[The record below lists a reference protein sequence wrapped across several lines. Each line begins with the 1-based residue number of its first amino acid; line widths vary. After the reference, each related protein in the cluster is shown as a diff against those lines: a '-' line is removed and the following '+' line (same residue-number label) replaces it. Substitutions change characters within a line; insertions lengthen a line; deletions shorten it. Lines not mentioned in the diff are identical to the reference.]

1 MSASSPFMSHAQ
13 PPQSGYRLRPVRMDA
28 SVHPPSVSP
37 SPPPSSAYSADV
49 PTPNSAHMFPPHPM
63 QTQSQDPHTLPPLVL
78 SPSNPNAPPRPWSP
92 SAGVREIDAAPPPR
106 RAGLPAPPTGH
117 DLMALFPAP
126 SPSAPPTY
134 AAVPN
139 AASGSGAPS
148 PGANVPIPIPTSGW
162 FINEERRFF
171 AREGKEIVRLKREE
185 VLGVGSSGSNGAGSG
200 SGTGT
205 NSIGTKR
212 EREGD
217 REREMASTKRS
228 PPANHPGPSTMAPGP
243 AFTSFHSSPPPPP
256 APPHHSSHS
265 RSHSASQPQQP
276 FLTLVQSNTPFRQP
290 PPPPPR
296 DRDPARDRERG
307 RDAEG
312 DMYMQSTAAPP
323 MNALSQ
329 HQQGRGPYV
338 PPPSAPQHSS
348 VHSSPAPPQSSQQV
362 QHHAH
367 GHVRAPSYGA
377 PPQPQQYPQQYTF
390 SHTPPP
396 APHPHSQ
403 PPPPHT
409 RGSYTHPPPPPPA
422 PSRGSPSYSVQPPSH
437 HEPVTPPA
445 APQAQSQALHPTYSA
460 VPPPPAQHP
469 PYTHHHQQNYSVS
482 PPSQPQSAHPPD
494 AYVHD
499 RERGREAYPSP
510 SPSREGGGSAYLA
523 ASERRRAGKHTRRV
537 VVKA

>member
-1 MSASSPFMSHAQ
+1 MSPSSPFMSHAQ

-28 SVHPPSVSP
+28 SVHLPSMSP

-49 PTPNSAHMFPPHPM
+49 PTPNSAHMLPPHPM
-63 QTQSQDPHTLPPLVL
+63 QTQSQDSHTLPPLVL

-117 DLMALFPAP
+117 DLMALFPVP

-185 VLGVGSSGSNGAGSG
+185 ALGAGLSGSNGAGSG
-200 SGTGT
+200 SGTGI
-205 NSIGTKR
+205 SSVGTKR
-212 EREGD
+212 ERESD

-228 PPANHPGPSTMAPGP
+228 PPANHPGPSTMVQGP
-243 AFTSFHSSPPPPP
+243 ASVSFHSSPPPPS
-256 APPHHSSHS
+256 APSHLSSHS

-296 DRDPARDRERG
+296 DRDPARYRERE

-312 DMYMQSTAAPP
+312 DMHMQPTDAPP

-329 HQQGRGPYV
+329 HQQGRGPYA
-338 PPPSAPQHSS
+338 PPPSAPHHGS
-348 VHSSPAPPQSSQQV
+348 VHSSPAPPPSAQQV
-362 QHHAH
+362 QHHVH
-367 GHVRAPSYGA
+367 GHIRAPSYGA
-377 PPQPQQYPQQYTF
+377 PPPPQQHPQQYTF
-390 SHTPPP
+390 SRTPPP
-396 APHPHSQ
+396 ASHPHSQ
-403 PPPPHT
+403 PPPPHV

-422 PSRGSPSYSVQPPSH
+422 PSRSSPSYSVQPASH
-437 HEPVTPPA
+437 HEPVAPPV
-445 APQAQSQALHPTYSA
+445 APQAQSQSLHPTYSA

-469 PYTHHHQQNYSVS
+469 PYTHHQQNYSVS
-482 PPSQPQSAHPPD
+482 PPSQSQSTYPPD
-494 AYVHD
+494 GHVRD

-510 SPSREGGGSAYLA
+510 SPT
-523 ASERRRAGKHTRRV
+523 SERRRAGKHTRRV